1 MTTLVMDRPRSE
13 QADSYM
19 PGIAAPFEKEAA
31 KPRQRIIDCDVHHN
45 LADKEALFPYL
56 PRQYVEQIKDFGT
69 MSPGVGY
76 TNMPGAGARQDLWTG
91 VEGERNPSTVP
102 AVCIEKHLDYYDI
115 DVAVLTGGPYGM
127 AVHPTVDYAA
137 AFCRAFNDWTLEE
150 WVAKDE
156 RLWASI
162 HIAPADPQQAV
173 AEIERLG
180 DHPRVA
186 QVLMPAGALHP
197 FGNRIYH
204 PIYEACERHGLPVC
218 VHFGGEGAGF
228 SAPPTAAGYP
238 TYYLE
243 MRMARPQIAMAH
255 TTSLI
260 CEGVFEKFPNFKF
273 LFIEHDVFWVPGLM
287 WHMDADWKSL
297 RDYTP
302 WVKRLPSDY
311 LREHIRFGSQPFP
324 NAPDR
329 QALLTFLE
337 WLHADEVMVF
347 ASDYPHWDWDEPSTF
362 LRGFEQTFRDQV
374 MYENALELYGMSQT
388 VNGAD
393 TTTRR
398 TE

>member
-1 MTTLVMDRPRSE
+1 MTTLVMDQPRSE

-19 PGIAAPFEKEAA
+19 PGLAAPFEKEAA

-76 TNMPGAGARQDLWTG
+76 TNMPGAGARHDLWTG

-362 LRGFEQTFRDQV
+362 LRGFEQTFRDRV

-388 VNGAD
+388 VNGAE